1 MKVQCFLKRK
11 KKPMAFGHSVVP
23 PSWGEENP
31 AVFEFYT
38 PQMFTSQHFL
48 WQRGVAGRIL
58 AA

>member
-23 PSWGEENP
+23 LSWGEENP

-38 PQMFTSQHFL
+38 PQCSLLSIFFGSVV
-48 WQRGVAGRIL
+48 WQAGS
-58 AA
+58 